1 MIVRILGEG
10 QFDVPDDAVAGLNDL
25 DATLEASVESGDVA
39 AFTTALEALL
49 AGVRAGAVPH
59 EEGTLDTS
67 DLILPPADATLEE
80 VRDLLSDD
88 GLIPG

>member
-10 QFDVPDDAVAGLNDL
+10 QFDVPDDAVAGLNEL
-25 DATLEASVESGDVA
+25 DAAVESSVEAGDVD
-39 AFTTALEALL
+39 AFSTALAALL

-59 EEGTLDTS
+59 EEGALDTS

-80 VRDLLSDD
+80 VRDLLSGD

>member
-1 MIVRILGEG
+1 MIIRILGEG
-10 QFDVPDDAVAGLNDL
+10 QFDVPDEAVAGLNDL
-25 DATLEASVESGDVA
+25 DAAVESSVDSGDEA
-39 AFTTALEALL
+39 AFTTALASLL
-49 AGVRAGAVPH
+49 AGVRANAARH
-59 EEGTLDTS
+59 EDGTLDTS